1 MKKRTLLRSCFV
13 LFLTAVM
20 ILSVVPEPAHAVSS
34 SEIKEELD
42 KLKNQNAEIQAQIN
56 GIRKQYNANASQIQ
70 ELVDNKN
77 AIDQEIALL
86 HTQIININGQIS
98 VYSQLIAD
106 NQDEL
111 EVSEEYLDKLNAQS
125 KDRIQAMEEEG
136 ELSYWEVIFRSS
148 SFTDML
154 DRLTMVE

>member
-86 HTQIININGQIS
+86 HT
-98 VYSQLIAD
+98 
-106 NQDEL
+106 
-111 EVSEEYLDKLNAQS
+111 
-125 KDRIQAMEEEG
+125 
-136 ELSYWEVIFRSS
+136 
-148 SFTDML
+148 
-154 DRLTMVE
+154 